1 MNEKKAGAPQSTA
14 KLFSRQGPGNAVKC
28 LACSRYCTIPDGS
41 TGFCGIRKNYAGQL
55 KLLAYGKP
63 SSVSIDPVEK
73 KPLFHFLPSTEVL
86 SMGTYGCNFAC
97 EFCQNPEL
105 SQAPR
110 LIGCAKS
117 TAKEK
122 LALLEKEFAAL
133 PFASPSDFADAAVA
147 NGCSSVAFT
156 YNEPA
161 VFSEYAYDCAFEA
174 KKAAGLGTVYV
185 SNGYASKESID
196 FIAPVL
202 DAINIDIKS
211 FSEKFYSTICH
222 SSLEPVL
229 ETVKRCH
236 KLGIWTEIT
245 TLVIPGKNDSSE
257 ELSEIARFIASV
269 DRDIPWHV
277 TAFHPAFRMMDVMP
291 TPVQSLVAARKIGL
305 DEGLSFVYA
314 GNLPSRN
321 HGFESTYCPKC
332 NALLISRHG
341 YFVEVKSLGKEGK
354 CDSCGKK
361 IPGIWNESQLKKI
374 KCVAKLEKTGEK

>member
-1 MNEKKAGAPQSTA
+1 MTCKSKGCEGGAVA
-14 KLFSRQGPGNAVKC
+14 KLFSSVGAGKPVKC
-28 LACSRYCTIPDGS
+28 LACSRYCTIPEGS
-41 TGFCGIRKNYAGQL
+41 TGFCGVRKNEGGQL

-63 SSVSIDPVEK
+63 SSISIDPVEK
-73 KPLFHFLPSTEVL
+73 KPLFHFLPSTEIL

-97 EFCQNPEL
+97 EFCQNPGL

-110 LIGCAKS
+110 LIGGATS

-133 PFASPSDFADAAVA
+133 PFVSPSDFADAAIA
-147 NGCSSVAFT
+147 NNCQSVAFT

-161 VFSEYAYDCAFEA
+161 IFSEYAYDCSVEA

-185 SNGYASKESID
+185 SNGYASKESIA

-202 DAINIDIKS
+202 DAINLDIKS
-211 FSEKFYSTICH
+211 FSKKFYSTICH

-229 ETVKRCH
+229 ESVKRCH
-236 KLGIWTEIT
+236 KLGIWVEIT
-245 TLVIPGKNDSSE
+245 TLVIPGKNDSAE

-277 TAFHPAFRMMDVMP
+277 TAFHPAYRMMDVVP
-291 TPVQSLVAARKIGL
+291 TPMQSLVAARKIGI

-314 GNLPSRN
+314 GNLPSKDQGYEN
-321 HGFESTYCPKC
+321 TYCPKC
-332 NALLISRHG
+332 NALLVSRHG
-341 YFVEVKSLGKEGK
+341 YSVKVKSLGKDGK
-354 CDSCGKK
+354 CATCGKE
-361 IPGIWNESQLKKI
+361 IPGIWNKNKLKKI
-374 KCVAKLEKTGEK
+374 GAN